1 MDDLSISLFAS
12 QTLKI
17 HLHGYIQVV
26 AELYLGP
33 DPIFGPHDHYISF
46 SWVAANLTWDH
57 LNHLWTHFIDS
68 GYSYSTHWTY
78 FPLITIKI
86 EQSQA
91 GILSLSWCGMQDIRL
106 KSKKEMTMTIRAQSI
121 PQHGPLST
129 HCVSVANDRS
139 SELHSKSLNQ
149 CNAALSLLLAKI
161 KCLRQ
166 RYRTLRVKRKRIEY

>member
-33 DPIFGPHDHYISF
+33 DPIFGPNDHYISF

-68 GYSYSTHWTY
+68 GYSNSTHWTY
-78 FPLITIKI
+78 FSLITIKI

-121 PQHGPLST
+121 PQHGPLFFFY
-129 HCVSVANDRS
+129 S
-139 SELHSKSLNQ
+139 S
-149 CNAALSLLLAKI
+149 
-161 KCLRQ
+161 CLRGQ
-166 RYRTLRVKRKRIEY
+166 WSVVWVTFKIPESMQCCIVFITS